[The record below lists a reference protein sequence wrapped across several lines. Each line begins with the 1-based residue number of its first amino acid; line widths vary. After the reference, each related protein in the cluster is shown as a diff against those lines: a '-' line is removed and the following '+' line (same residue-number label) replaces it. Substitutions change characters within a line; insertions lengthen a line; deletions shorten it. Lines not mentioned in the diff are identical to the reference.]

1 MITLYKGNT
10 FSKNIVLTNYEL
22 QPTDKLQ
29 IGIKKRIG
37 DTEYLLPLIE
47 LTNSQTK
54 FEYTAE
60 QTMNLI
66 PDVYILEIKLIYSD
80 NKVSTLKQ
88 EKLQVLGVVI
98 DE

>member
-47 LTNSQTK
+47 LTNSQTQ

-60 QTMNLI
+60 QTINLI
-66 PDVYILEIKLIYSD
+66 PDVYILEIKLVYSD

>member
-47 LTNSQTK
+47 LTNSQTQ

>member
-10 FSKNIVLTNYEL
+10 FSKNIILTNYEL

-29 IGIKKRIG
+29 VGIKKRIG

-47 LTNSQTK
+47 LTNSKTQ

>member
-47 LTNSQTK
+47 LTNSKTQ